1 MSGIITANESDAVAM
16 PASGKQRPPG
26 LSGATGADIGSGRSL
41 EAQSPGCDSHGAPI
55 SAAQFVATIRAHED
69 YVLRCRGG
77 QRADLRLTKFPGVNL
92 RKRRLDSIN
101 FSGANLQGANFA
113 GASLDL
119 ASLSCADLTRANLA
133 EASLKRADLRGAR
146 VQGASF
152 EFADMDGADFR
163 QATIVVTGNDKW
175 TIVGQDKDKST
186 IVSFANCSLKGAKLQ
201 NANLKDANFD
211 GALLNGASFAGTTLG
226 NASFEGAVLIG
237 VKIAELRLPPSRLKN
252 CITDPGPE
260 QQSRLPQ
267 LMHILETAQ
276 LWAESGGRQGAAA
289 NLEGED
295 IRLLAPVMKNR
306 KLTGIKCT
314 KTLAVNADFT
324 GCELQAANFDGADLR
339 GALFIGADLRG
350 ASFQGANLA
359 HAIFRQANL
368 LPLQLK
374 SGVTLSTKFDGA
386 TLDGAN
392 FEEVLR

>member
-1 MSGIITANESDAVAM
+1 MSGISTANESDAVAT
-16 PASGKQRPPG
+16 PASGRQRSPG
-26 LSGATGADIGSGRSL
+26 LGDAIDTAVGSGHGT
-41 EAQSPGCDSHGAPI
+41 EAQSPGCDSQGAPI
-55 SAAQFVATIRAHED
+55 SATQFVATIRSHED
-69 YVLRCRGG
+69 YVLRRRGG
-77 QRADLRLTKFPGVNL
+77 WRADLRLTKFPGVNL
-92 RKRRLDSIN
+92 SKRRLDSIN

-119 ASLSCADLTRANLA
+119 ASLSCADLTGANLA

-146 VQGASF
+146 IQGASF

-163 QATIVVTGNDKW
+163 QATIVVTGDTKW
-175 TIVGQDKDKST
+175 RIVGQEKDRST

-226 NASFEGAVLIG
+226 NASFEGAVLVG
-237 VKIAELRLPPSRLKN
+237 VKVSELRLPPHRLKN

-260 QQSRLPQ
+260 QKARLPQ
-267 LMHILETAQ
+267 LMNVLETAQ
-276 LWAESGGRQGAAA
+276 LWAESGGRHGAAA

-295 IRLLAPVMKNR
+295 IRLLSLVMKDR

-314 KTLAVNADFT
+314 RTLAVNADFT

-359 HAIFRQANL
+359 HANFRQADL

-392 FEEVLR
+392 FKEALR